1 MRILISGSNGMIGSA
16 VTPYLA
22 SQGHEV
28 VRLVRRQPT
37 AGEVRWDPGAGTID
51 AAGLEGFDGVVHVAS
66 MHWPMR
72 WTPTAKE
79 KLRANRLA
87 TNSLLATALA
97 GCQHKPRVLVC
108 ASGMGIYP
116 ASGEQVITEEASPGV
131 DFLARLQCDGEAA
144 AMQACSAGIR
154 VVNLRIPAVL
164 GGAAVRRNMG
174 RMGNG
179 KQWSS
184 WVGRDELAA
193 IINFIIE
200 KDSLAGPVN
209 PVSPNP
215 VRNAEMA
222 STLSR
227 VLGRKP
233 GPSMPAFLL
242 RIMLGEMAESLIL
255 ASRRLIPG
263 KLLAAGYEFRFSELE
278 VALRHELEV
287 GVEAK

>member
-1 MRILISGSNGMIGSA
+1 MRILISGSSGMIGSA

-28 VRLVRRQPT
+28 VRLVRRQPA
-37 AGEVRWDPGAGTID
+37 AGEVRWDPDVGTID

-66 MHWPMR
+66 MPWPMR
-72 WTPTAKE
+72 WTPEAKK
-79 KLRANRLA
+79 KLRANRLG

-97 GCQHKPRVLVC
+97 GCQRKPRVLIC

-116 ASGEQVITEEASPGV
+116 PSGEQIITEENALGV

-144 AMQACSAGIR
+144 AMQAANVGIR

-174 RMGNG
+174 RIGNG

-200 KDSLAGPVN
+200 NDSLTGPVN

-215 VRNAEMA
+215 VRNAELA
-222 STLSR
+222 ATLSR

-242 RIMLGEMAESLIL
+242 RIMLGEMAEALIL
-255 ASRRLIPG
+255 ASRRLVPG
-263 KLLAAGYEFRFSELE
+263 KLLAAGYKFRFPELE
-278 VALRHELEV
+278 VALRHELGV
-287 GVEAK
+287 GA

>member
-1 MRILISGSNGMIGSA
+1 MLPAWKGLMALSTWRACPGQCVGPL
-16 VTPYLA
+16 
-22 SQGHEV
+22 
-28 VRLVRRQPT
+28 RLRRSCAPT
-37 AGEVRWDPGAGTID
+37 ASGRTACWPQPWL
-51 AAGLEGFDGVVHVAS
+51 AASINPAFWCALPAWAS
-66 MHWPMR
+66 
-72 WTPTAKE
+72 T
-79 KLRANRLA
+79 L
-87 TNSLLATALA
+87 LLAT
-97 GCQHKPRVLVC
+97 
-108 ASGMGIYP
+108 
-116 ASGEQVITEEASPGV
+116 QVITEEASPGV

-144 AMQACSAGIR
+144 AMQASSAGIR

-200 KDSLAGPVN
+200 NDSLTGPVN
-209 PVSPNP
+209 PVSPKP

-242 RIMLGEMAESLIL
+242 RIMLGEMAEALIL

-263 KLLAAGYEFRFSELE
+263 KLLAAGYQFRFPELE

-287 GVEAK
+287 GGEVRR

>member
-1 MRILISGSNGMIGSA
+1 MIGSA

-28 VRLVRRQPT
+28 IRLVRRQPA
-37 AGEVRWDPGAGTID
+37 AGEVRWDPDAGTID

-66 MHWPMR
+66 MPWPMR
-72 WTPTAKE
+72 WTPAAKE
-79 KLRANRLA
+79 KMRANRLG

-116 ASGEQVITEEASPGV
+116 PSGEQVITEEASPGV

-144 AMQACSAGIR
+144 AMQAGSAGIR

-200 KDSLAGPVN
+200 NDSLTGPVN

-242 RIMLGEMAESLIL
+242 RLMLGEMSEALIL

-263 KLLAAGYEFRFSELE
+263 KLLAAGYQFRFPELE
-278 VALRHELEV
+278 VALRHELGFGNEKTIDPV
-287 GVEAK
+287 RR